1 MSYFFI
7 DMLIIRFMIIF
18 DLVVLGFYLDIECE
32 FLQFLLLN
40 IVNYIFSRKC
50 ESDLVLE
57 FLILMVFNEIFDNIF
72 VFIVSFFIEYVIILD
87 YLEYMCKIINLIFK
101 KKLS

>member
-1 MSYFFI
+1 M
-7 DMLIIRFMIIF
+7 
-18 DLVVLGFYLDIECE
+18 
-32 FLQFLLLN
+32 N
-40 IVNYIFSRKC
+40 IVNYIFSRKW

-72 VFIVSFFIEYVIILD
+72 VFIVSFFIENVIILD

-101 KKLS
+101 KKLSWYLKFDLGLWIILIFLKKSLLFVIVFGIVLGNIKWY

>member
-1 MSYFFI
+1 M
-7 DMLIIRFMIIF
+7 
-18 DLVVLGFYLDIECE
+18 
-32 FLQFLLLN
+32 N
-40 IVNYIFSRKC
+40 IVNYIFSRKW

-72 VFIVSFFIEYVIILD
+72 VFIVSFFIENVIILD

-101 KKLS
+101 KKLSWYLELDLGLWIILIFLKKSLLFVIVYGIVLVNI

>member
-1 MSYFFI
+1 M
-7 DMLIIRFMIIF
+7 
-18 DLVVLGFYLDIECE
+18 
-32 FLQFLLLN
+32 N
-40 IVNYIFSRKC
+40 IVNYIFSRKW

-72 VFIVSFFIEYVIILD
+72 VFIVSFFIENVIILD

-101 KKLS
+101 KKLSWYLKLDLGLWIILIFLKKSLLFVIVFGIVLVNI

>member
-1 MSYFFI
+1 M
-7 DMLIIRFMIIF
+7 
-18 DLVVLGFYLDIECE
+18 
-32 FLQFLLLN
+32 N
-40 IVNYIFSRKC
+40 IVNYIFSRKW

-72 VFIVSFFIEYVIILD
+72 VYIVSFFIENVIILD

-101 KKLS
+101 KKLSWYLKLDLGLWIILIFLKKNLLFVIVFGIVLVNI